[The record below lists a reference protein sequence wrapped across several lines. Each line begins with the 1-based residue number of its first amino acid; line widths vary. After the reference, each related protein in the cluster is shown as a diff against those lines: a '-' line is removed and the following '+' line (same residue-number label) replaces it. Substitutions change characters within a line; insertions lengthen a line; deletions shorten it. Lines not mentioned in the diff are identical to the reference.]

1 MGVEGVA
8 VFIVGWLF
16 SRVVML
22 LAMRGV
28 RGREIG
34 EVVVVI
40 GVKVEEWEVVVM
52 GRLVFFVSTVVVFLS
67 FFEMRWFRINR
78 SSFFLGKE
86 IFDWVMIFVFCSR
99 VRDILVLMR
108 SGFFDICL
116 MSLAVYL

>member
-86 IFDWVMIFVFCSR
+86 IFDWVIIFVFCSR

-108 SGFFDICL
+108 SGFFDIRL